1 MNTDIS
7 EHFKEVWSQFDADAT
22 SFMLVS
28 SYRKFL
34 LKLGDPLGWDVT
46 YNHNFRKQQEYFAEI
61 TLPKY
66 NTGTEY
72 YFMDVF
78 EHLILLMIIRREI
91 INFGIKNKH
100 YELLGAINEKVY
112 FMEQD

>member
-1 MNTDIS
+1 MNSDIS
-7 EHFKEVWSQFDADAT
+7 EHFKEVWSEFDPDAS
-22 SFMLVS
+22 SFMLIS

-46 YNHNFRKQQEYFAEI
+46 YNHNFMKQQEYFTEI

-78 EHLILLMIIRREI
+78 ENLILLMIIRREI
-91 INFGIKNKH
+91 INFAVKNKH

-112 FMEQD
+112 LMQQD